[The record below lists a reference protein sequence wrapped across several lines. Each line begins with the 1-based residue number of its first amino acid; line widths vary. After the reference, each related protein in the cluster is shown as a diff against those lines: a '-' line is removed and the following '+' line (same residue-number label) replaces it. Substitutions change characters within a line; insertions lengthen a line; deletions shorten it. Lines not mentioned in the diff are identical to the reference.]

1 MTTRLQ
7 AVNALARWTQAGRW
21 PDVKPGQ
28 VYDEPNDKTAA
39 DLIASGNAV
48 ASSAAVTY
56 TGPAPIARGV
66 PGLKRAVSN

>member
-7 AVNALARWTQAGRW
+7 AVNTLARWTQAGRW

-28 VYDEPNDKTAA
+28 VYDEPSDKTAA

-48 ASSAAVTY
+48 ASAAPVTY
-56 TGPAPIARGV
+56 PGPAPMARGI
-66 PGLKRAVSN
+66 PGFKRAVSN